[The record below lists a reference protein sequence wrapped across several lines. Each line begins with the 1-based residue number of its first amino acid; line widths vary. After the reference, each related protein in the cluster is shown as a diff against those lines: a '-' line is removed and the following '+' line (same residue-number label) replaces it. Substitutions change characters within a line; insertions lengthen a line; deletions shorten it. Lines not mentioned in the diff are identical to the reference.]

1 MIYPNNFEQKIGF
14 DQVRELIRKAC
25 ISPMGEQF
33 VDKIRFSA
41 SREIIEKMLCQAE
54 EFKQILLFGKSFPNS
69 NYFDLRDELARLK
82 TPGSFIEQEALFDL
96 RSSLIT
102 IQSILDFFNKN
113 EKGTYPELEKLV
125 EQVYLPVELIKKADR
140 IIDDKG
146 EIKSNA
152 SEKLA
157 EIRKKLETKQRQVIK
172 ETKRAF
178 ELAKKSGWVPENA
191 EMTLRNGRSVIPLHA
206 ADKRAIGGIIHDESS
221 TGQTV
226 FVEPSGSFEI
236 NNEIRE
242 LENEERREIIRI
254 LQQFTDELR
263 PFIFDLTG
271 CYRLLG
277 LLDFIRAKAAFAISI
292 GSEKPKLSNETELDL
307 KKAIHPL
314 LLIAH
319 RAAKKEVVP
328 LNLSLDKENRI
339 LVISGPNAGG
349 KSVCLKT
356 TGLLQYML
364 QCGLHVPASPDS
376 IFSIFENLFID
387 IGDEQSLEND
397 LSTYSSHLLNMK
409 FFLNHATAKT
419 LFLIDEFGTGT
430 EPALG
435 GAIAEATLEQMNRK
449 LAFGVITTH
458 YTNLKLLAQKTSGLQ
473 NAAMLFDS
481 EQMQPLFQL
490 SVGNPGSSFA
500 FEIARKIGFPDKVLK
515 NAATKTG
522 GKHVTFEQ
530 QLQQLES
537 DKLTMD
543 KKQQEVQAADEF
555 LSEMINKYTDLFEEL
570 EKNKKEIIRE
580 AKEKALAVISNSNK
594 LVENTIR
601 EIKEAKAD
609 KEITREL
616 RQELETAKEVL
627 ENEVAEP
634 KKKKAKK
641 PKKIKVQTIEL
652 EEEIKIPE
660 VGDFVRI
667 KDTDIVGE
675 LVSLTGDTAVLNVN
689 QVRLKTSFSKLI
701 YSPSAPK
708 KETRQSY
715 KSSHSGI
722 MAEIN
727 KKVSDFN
734 LTLDLRGQRGE
745 EALHLLKKYIDD
757 AILLSM
763 GEVSILH
770 GKGYGILRNLIRE
783 YLGSVTEIKSFKDAP
798 LDQGGSGITRVNFK

>member
-14 DQVRELIRKAC
+14 DQVRDLIRNAC

-41 SREIIEKMLCQAE
+41 SREIIERMLKQSD
-54 EFKQILLFGKSFPNS
+54 EFKNILLFGEHFPS
-69 NYFDLRDELARLK
+69 SDYFDLREELARLK

-102 IQSILDFFNKN
+102 IQNILQFFNKN

-125 EQVYLPVELIKKADR
+125 ELVYLPHELIKRADR

-157 EIRKKLETKQRQVIK
+157 EIRKKLETKQRQVTKEIK
-172 ETKRAF
+172 KAF
-178 ELAKKSGWVPENA
+178 ELAKKSGWVPENS

-206 ADKRAIGGIIHDESS
+206 ADKRALGGIIHDESS

-226 FVEPSGSFEI
+226 FVEPIGSFEI

-263 PFIFDLTG
+263 PFIFDLTA

-277 LLDFIRAKAAFAISI
+277 LLDFIRAKANFAISI
-292 GSEKPKLSNETELDL
+292 QAEKPKLSNETELEL

-328 LNLSLDKENRI
+328 LNLSLDNESRI

-364 QCGLHVPASPDS
+364 QCGLHVPTSPDS

-435 GAIAEATLEQMNRK
+435 GAIAEATLEQLNIK
-449 LAFGVITTH
+449 KAFGVITTH
-458 YTNLKLLAQKTSGLQ
+458 YTNLKLLAQKTEGLQ

-500 FEIARKIGFPDKVLK
+500 FEIAKKIGFPAKVLK
-515 NAATKTG
+515 NAETKTG

-537 DKLTMD
+537 EKLTID
-543 KKQQEVQAADEF
+543 KKQEEVRVADEF

-570 EKNKKEIIRE
+570 EKNKKQIINE

-601 EIKEAKAD
+601 EIKEAKAE
-609 KEITREL
+609 KETTREL
-616 RQELETAKEVL
+616 RQELETTKEEL
-627 ENEVAEP
+627 EKEIAEP
-634 KKKKAKK
+634 KQKKAKK
-641 PKKIKVQTIEL
+641 PKKIKVETIEL
-652 EEEIKIPE
+652 EEEVKIPE
-660 VGDFVRI
+660 IGNFVKI
-667 KDTDIVGE
+667 KDTDIIGELISIVGE
-675 LVSLTGDTAVLNVN
+675 TAMLNVN
-689 QVRLKTSFSKLI
+689 QIRLKTSFSKLI

-708 KETRQSY
+708 KVIKQSY

-745 EALHLLKKYIDD
+745 EALHLLKRYIDD

-798 LDQGGSGITRVNFK
+798 LDQGGAGITRVYFK